1 LSIKV
6 TAQQIKRLGSTEYLF
21 AIPIS
26 LALELLEIPDPAH
39 PFVDNRRVS
48 KKHAMDF
55 GNYWENYPTEWVVP
69 PILLDTSEELKFNQ
83 MKKDNDQ
90 IALVDLQLPAD
101 HKHSLRILDGQHRIL
116 GWYLK
121 KLELDAR
128 LSEATSSYNKAVIAS
143 ANSDKLII
151 QNEISLINRHKARL
165 DEEHVSIN
173 LIDSLTPKKH
183 QQFFVDIAK
192 NALGINKTVQAKFDS
207 ASIINR
213 VTQELIKTH
222 PLFIDRIDMEKTSCS
237 GSNPNFLTVVN
248 VSDISRHACF
258 GVNRMVTAKR
268 ENNYK
273 DSDLIEVV
281 TIFLDLMVKNVR
293 PLQLVVDGRIKPSDF
308 RDQYMLGS
316 GTIWRCLAGA
326 FYEACVIID
335 DDEGTIELDEDQQLK
350 FGKMIKSF
358 SENMQLPISA
368 QWFATTLFPVKRSK
382 APSSRAQDLESMVG
396 LLTAWSRNGRLFFP
410 KTPSGLQ

>member
-1 LSIKV
+1 LSIQV

-26 LALELLEIPDPAH
+26 LALQLLEIPDPAH
-39 PFVDNRRVS
+39 PFADNRRVS

-55 GNYWENYPTEWVVP
+55 GNYWETHPTEWVVP
-69 PILLDTSEELKFNQ
+69 PILLDTSEELKFIQ
-83 MKKDNDQ
+83 IKRDNDQ
-90 IALVDLQLPAD
+90 IALVDLQIPAD
-101 HKHSLRILDGQHRIL
+101 HKNSLRILDGQHRIL

-121 KLELDAR
+121 KLDLDAR

-143 ANSDKLII
+143 SNSDKLII
-151 QNEISLINRHKARL
+151 QNEIDLLNTHISRL
-165 DEEHVSIN
+165 EGEHVSIN

-222 PLFIDRIDMEKTSCS
+222 PLFLDRIDLEKTSCS

-273 DSDLIEVV
+273 DEDLTEAVTTFLNVMVENVGPLKLIIE
-281 TIFLDLMVKNVR
+281 
-293 PLQLVVDGRIKPSDF
+293 GRIKPADF
-308 RDQYMLGS
+308 RERYMLGS

-326 FYEACVIID
+326 FYEACVVID
-335 DDEGTIELDEDQQLK
+335 DDQGTIGIDEDQLHK
-350 FGKMIKSF
+350 FAKMIKMF
-358 SENMQLPISA
+358 SENMQLPISS
-368 QWFATTLFPVKRSK
+368 QWFATTLFPAKRSK

-410 KTPSGLQ
+410 RTPSGL

>member
-1 LSIKV
+1 MSLKV

-26 LALELLEIPDPAH
+26 LALDLLEIPDPAR
-39 PFVDNRRVS
+39 PFADNRRVS

-55 GNYWENYPTEWVVP
+55 GNYWEMHSTEWVVP
-69 PILLDTSEELKFNQ
+69 PILLDTAEELTFNEI
-83 MKKDNDQ
+83 KRDNDQ
-90 IALVDLQLPAD
+90 ISLVDLNLPAD

-121 KLELDAR
+121 KLDLNVR
-128 LSEATSSYNKAVIAS
+128 LSDATTDYNKAVIAS
-143 ANSDKLII
+143 SHADKEII
-151 QNEISLINRHKARL
+151 QRELDAINSHSKRL
-165 DEEHVSIN
+165 DQEHVSIN
-173 LIDSLTPKKH
+173 LIDSLSAKKH

-213 VTQELIKTH
+213 VTQELIKSH
-222 PLFIDRIDMEKTSCS
+222 PLFEDRIDMEKTSCS
-237 GSNPNFLTVVN
+237 GSNPNLLTVVN

-273 DSDLIEVV
+273 DQDLVETV
-281 TIFLDLMVKNVR
+281 TIFLDLMVDNVR
-293 PLQLVVDGRIKPSDF
+293 PLQLIVDGRMKPADF
-308 RDQYMLGS
+308 REQYMLGS

-335 DDEGTIELDEDQQLK
+335 DDEGTIDLDEDQVRK
-350 FGKMIKSF
+350 FAKMIKLF
-358 SENMQLPISA
+358 SENMSLPISA

-396 LLTAWSRNGRLFFP
+396 LLTAWTRHGRLFFP
-410 KTPSGLQ
+410 KTPNGL

>member
-1 LSIKV
+1 
-6 TAQQIKRLGSTEYLF
+6 
-21 AIPIS
+21 
-26 LALELLEIPDPAH
+26 
-39 PFVDNRRVS
+39 
-48 KKHAMDF
+48 
-55 GNYWENYPTEWVVP
+55 
-69 PILLDTSEELKFNQ
+69 
-83 MKKDNDQ
+83 
-90 IALVDLQLPAD
+90 
-101 HKHSLRILDGQHRIL
+101 LDGQHRIL

-151 QNEISLINRHKARL
+151 QNEISLINRHIARL

-273 DSDLIEVV
+273 DSDLVEIV

>member
-1 LSIKV
+1 MSQTV

-26 LALELLEIPDPAH
+26 LALELLEIPDPAR
-39 PFVDNRRVS
+39 PFIDNRRVS

-55 GNYWENYPTEWVVP
+55 GNYWEMNSTEWVVP
-69 PILLDTSEELKFNQ
+69 PILLDTAQELSYSELKR
-83 MKKDNDQ
+83 DSDQ
-90 IALVDLQLPAD
+90 ISLVQLKLPAD

-121 KLELDAR
+121 KLDLNAR
-128 LSEATSSYNKAVIAS
+128 LSDATTAYNKAVIAS
-143 ANSDKLII
+143 ATSDKVII
-151 QNEISLINRHKARL
+151 QNELDAINSHLKRL
-165 DEEHVSIN
+165 NQELVSIN
-173 LIDSLTPKKH
+173 LIDSLSAKKH

-222 PLFIDRIDMEKTSCS
+222 PLFEDRIDMEKTSCS
-237 GSNPNFLTVVN
+237 GSNPNLLTVVN
-248 VSDISRHACF
+248 VSDISRHTCF

-273 DSDLIEVV
+273 DQDLVETVNV
-281 TIFLDLMVKNVR
+281 FLDLMVENVN
-293 PLQLVVDGRIKPSDF
+293 PLQLVVDGRIKPPDF
-308 RDQYMLGS
+308 RERYMLGS

-335 DDEGTIELDEDQQLK
+335 DNEGTIELDQSQVKK
-350 FGKMIKSF
+350 FAKMIQLF
-358 SENMQLPISA
+358 SEDMDLPISV
-368 QWFATTLFPVKRSK
+368 QWFATTLFPIKRSK
-382 APSSRAQDLESMVG
+382 AHSSRAQDLEAMVG
-396 LLTAWSRNGRLFFP
+396 LLTAWTRNGRLFFP
-410 KTPSGLQ
+410 KTPSGL

>member
-1 LSIKV
+1 MSLQV

-26 LALELLEIPDPAH
+26 LALELLEIPDPAR
-39 PFVDNRRVS
+39 PFADNRRVS

-55 GNYWENYPTEWVVP
+55 GNYWEMNSEDWVVP
-69 PILLDTSEELKFNQ
+69 PILLDTAEELTYSELKR
-83 MKKDNDQ
+83 DNDQ
-90 IALVDLQLPAD
+90 ISLVKLDLPAD

-121 KLELDAR
+121 KLELSAR
-128 LSEATSSYNKAVIAS
+128 LSDATTAYNKAVIAS
-143 ANSDKLII
+143 ATSDKVII
-151 QNEISLINRHKARL
+151 QAELDAINVHSKRF
-165 DEEHVSIN
+165 DQEHVSIN
-173 LIDSLTPKKH
+173 LIDSLSAKKH

-213 VTQELIKTH
+213 VTQELIKSH
-222 PLFIDRIDMEKTSCS
+222 PLFEDRIDMEKTSCS
-237 GSNPNFLTVVN
+237 GSNPNLLTVVN

-258 GVNRMVTAKR
+258 GVNRMITAKR

-273 DSDLIEVV
+273 DEDLVEIV

-293 PLQLVVDGRIKPSDF
+293 QLQLVVDGRIKPPDF
-308 RDQYMLGS
+308 REQYMLGS

-326 FYEACVIID
+326 FYEACVIIN
-335 DDEGTIELDEDQQLK
+335 DDEGSIELDENQLRK
-350 FGKMIKSF
+350 FAKMIKLF
-358 SENMQLPISA
+358 SDDMQLPISA
-368 QWFATTLFPVKRSK
+368 QWFATTLFPIKRSK
-382 APSSRAQDLESMVG
+382 APSSRAQDLEAMVG
-396 LLTAWSRNGRLFFP
+396 LLTAWTRNGRLFFP
-410 KTPSGLQ
+410 KTPNGL

>member
-1 LSIKV
+1 MSIQV

-21 AIPIS
+21 AIPIT
-26 LALELLEIPDPAH
+26 LALDLLEIPDPAH

-55 GNYWENYPTEWVVP
+55 GNYWETHPTDWVVP
-69 PILLDTSEELKFNQ
+69 PILLDTSEELKFKQ
-83 MKKDNDQ
+83 IKRDNEQ

-101 HKHSLRILDGQHRIL
+101 HKNSLRILDGQHRIL

-121 KLELDAR
+121 RLELDAR
-128 LSEATSSYNKAVIAS
+128 LSEATTSYNKAIIAS
-143 ANSDKLII
+143 ADSEKLII
-151 QNEISLINRHKARL
+151 QNEIDLINQHVIRL
-165 DEEHVSIN
+165 DTELVSIN
-173 LIDSLTPKKH
+173 LIDSLSAKKH

-213 VTQELIKTH
+213 VTQELIKSH
-222 PLFIDRIDMEKTSCS
+222 ALFRERIDMEKTSCS

-273 DSDLIEVV
+273 DSDLAEIV
-281 TIFLDLMVKNVR
+281 TIFLDTMVQNVK
-293 PLQLVVDGRIKPSDF
+293 PLQLIIDGRIKPADF
-308 RDQYMLGS
+308 RENYMLGS

-335 DDEGTIELDEDQQLK
+335 DNEGTIDIDEDQLFK
-350 FGKMIKSF
+350 FGKMIKQF
-358 SENMQLPISA
+358 SESMKLPISA

-410 KTPSGLQ
+410 KTPSGL

>member
-1 LSIKV
+1 LSQTV

-26 LALELLEIPDPAH
+26 LALDLLEIPDPAR
-39 PFVDNRRVS
+39 PFIDNRRVS

-55 GNYWENYPTEWVVP
+55 GNYWESNATEWVVP
-69 PILLDTSEELKFNQ
+69 PILLDTAEELSYSELKR
-83 MKKDNDQ
+83 DSDQ
-90 IALVDLQLPAD
+90 ISLVQLKLPAD

-121 KLELDAR
+121 KLDLNAR
-128 LSEATSSYNKAVIAS
+128 LSDATTAYNKAVIAS
-143 ANSDKLII
+143 ATSDKMII
-151 QNEISLINRHKARL
+151 QNELDAINSHLKRLNQELI
-165 DEEHVSIN
+165 SIN
-173 LIDSLTPKKH
+173 LIDSLSAKKH

-222 PLFIDRIDMEKTSCS
+222 PLFEDRIDMEKTSCS
-237 GSNPNFLTVVN
+237 GSNPNLLTVVN
-248 VSDISRHACF
+248 VSDISRHTCF

-273 DSDLIEVV
+273 DQDLIETV
-281 TIFLDLMVKNVR
+281 TVFLDLMVENVN
-293 PLQLVVDGRIKPSDF
+293 PLRLVVDGRIKPPDF
-308 RDQYMLGS
+308 RERYMLGS

-335 DDEGTIELDEDQQLK
+335 DNEGTIELDQSQVKK
-350 FGKMIKSF
+350 FAKMIQLF
-358 SENMQLPISA
+358 SEDMDLPISA
-368 QWFATTLFPVKRSK
+368 QWFATTLFPIKRSK
-382 APSSRAQDLESMVG
+382 APSSRAQDLEAMVG
-396 LLTAWSRNGRLFFP
+396 LLTAWTRNGRLFFP
-410 KTPSGLQ
+410 KTPSGL

>member
-1 LSIKV
+1 MSIQV
-6 TAQQIKRLGSTEYLF
+6 TAQQIRRLGSTEYLF

-26 LALELLEIPDPAH
+26 LALALLEIPDPAH
-39 PFVDNRRVS
+39 PFADNRRVS

-55 GNYWENYPTEWVVP
+55 GNYWERHPTEWVVP
-69 PILLDTSEELKFNQ
+69 PILLDTSEELKFIQ
-83 MKKDNDQ
+83 MKRDNEQ
-90 IALVDLQLPAD
+90 IALVELRLPAD
-101 HKHSLRILDGQHRIL
+101 HKNSLRILDGQHRIL

-128 LSEATSSYNKAVIAS
+128 LSEATSTYNKAVIS
-143 ANSDKLII
+143 SESSDKVIF
-151 QNEISLINRHKARL
+151 QNEIELINRHIARL
-165 DEEHVSIN
+165 GEEHVSIN

-222 PLFIDRIDMEKTSCS
+222 ALLIDRTDLEKTSCS

-248 VSDISRHACF
+248 VSDISRHVCF

-273 DSDLIEVV
+273 DSDLIETV
-281 TIFLDLMVKNVR
+281 TIFLDIMVQNVR
-293 PLQLVVDGRIKPSDF
+293 PLQLVADGRVNSTDF
-308 RDQYMLGS
+308 RAQYMLGS

-335 DDEGTIELDEDQQLK
+335 DDAGTIELDNDQVIK
-350 FGKMIKSF
+350 FGKMIELF
-358 SENMQLPISA
+358 SYNMQLPISP
-368 QWFATTLFPVKRSK
+368 QWFATTLFPLRKSK

-396 LLTAWSRNGRLFFP
+396 LLTAWSRNGQLFFP
-410 KTPSGLQ
+410 KTPMGL

>member
-1 LSIKV
+1 MSIQV
-6 TAQQIKRLGSTEYLF
+6 TAQQIKRLGSTGYLF
-21 AIPIS
+21 AIPIT
-26 LALELLEIPDPAH
+26 LALDLLEIPDPAH

-55 GNYWENYPTEWVVP
+55 GNYWENHPTDWVVP
-69 PILLDTSEELKFNQ
+69 PILLDTSEELKFKQ
-83 MKKDNDQ
+83 IKRDNEQ

-101 HKHSLRILDGQHRIL
+101 HKNSLRILDGQHRIL

-121 KLELDAR
+121 RLELDAR
-128 LSEATSSYNKAVIAS
+128 LSEATTSYNKAIIAS
-143 ANSDKLII
+143 ANSEKLII
-151 QNEISLINRHKARL
+151 QNEIDLINQHVIRL
-165 DEEHVSIN
+165 DTELVSIN
-173 LIDSLTPKKH
+173 LIDSLSAKKH

-213 VTQELIKTH
+213 VTQELIKSH
-222 PLFIDRIDMEKTSCS
+222 ALFLERIDMEKTSCS

-273 DSDLIEVV
+273 DSDLAKIV
-281 TIFLDLMVKNVR
+281 TIFLDTMVQNVK
-293 PLQLVVDGRIKPSDF
+293 PLQLIIDGRIKPADF
-308 RDQYMLGS
+308 RENYMLGS

-335 DDEGTIELDEDQQLK
+335 DNEGTIDIDEDQLFK
-350 FGKMIKSF
+350 FGKMIKQF
-358 SENMQLPISA
+358 SENMTLPISA

-410 KTPSGLQ
+410 KTPSGL

>member
-1 LSIKV
+1 MSLQV

-26 LALELLEIPDPAH
+26 LALELLEIPDPAR
-39 PFVDNRRVS
+39 PFADNRRVS

-55 GNYWENYPTEWVVP
+55 GNYWEMNSEDWVVP
-69 PILLDTSEELKFNQ
+69 PILLDTAEELTYSELKR
-83 MKKDNDQ
+83 DNDQ
-90 IALVDLQLPAD
+90 ISLVKLDLPAD

-121 KLELDAR
+121 KLELSAR
-128 LSEATSSYNKAVIAS
+128 LSDATTAYNKAVIAS
-143 ANSDKLII
+143 ATSDKVII
-151 QNEISLINRHKARL
+151 QAELDAINVHSKRL
-165 DEEHVSIN
+165 DQEHVSIN
-173 LIDSLTPKKH
+173 LIDSLSAKKH

-213 VTQELIKTH
+213 VTQELIKSH
-222 PLFIDRIDMEKTSCS
+222 PLFEDRIDMEKTSCS
-237 GSNPNFLTVVN
+237 GSNPNLLTVVN

-258 GVNRMVTAKR
+258 GVNRMITAKR

-273 DSDLIEVV
+273 DEDLVEIV

-293 PLQLVVDGRIKPSDF
+293 QLQLVVDGRIKPPDF
-308 RDQYMLGS
+308 REQYMLGS

-326 FYEACVIID
+326 FYEACVIIN
-335 DDEGTIELDEDQQLK
+335 DDEGSIELDENQLRK
-350 FGKMIKSF
+350 FAKMIKLF
-358 SENMQLPISA
+358 SDDMQLPISA
-368 QWFATTLFPVKRSK
+368 QWFATTLFPIKRSK
-382 APSSRAQDLESMVG
+382 APSSRAQDLEAMVG
-396 LLTAWSRNGRLFFP
+396 LLTAWTRNGRLFFP
-410 KTPSGLQ
+410 KTPNGL

>member
-1 LSIKV
+1 MNRQV

-26 LALELLEIPDPAH
+26 LALELLEIPDPAK
-39 PFVDNRRVS
+39 PFADNRRVS

-55 GNYWENYPTEWVVP
+55 GNYWEMHSEEWVVP
-69 PILLDTSEELKFNQ
+69 PILLDTAEELTFTELKRDNEQ
-83 MKKDNDQ
+83 MS
-90 IALVDLQLPAD
+90 LVYLNLPAD

-121 KLELDAR
+121 KLELSAR
-128 LSEATSSYNKAVIAS
+128 LSEATTAYNKAVIAS
-143 ANSDKLII
+143 ASSDKVII
-151 QNEISLINRHKARL
+151 QAELDAINVHSKRL
-165 DEEHVSIN
+165 DQEHVSIN
-173 LIDSLTPKKH
+173 LIDSLSAKKH
-183 QQFFVDIAK
+183 QQYFVDIAK

-213 VTQELIKTH
+213 VTQELIKSH
-222 PLFIDRIDMEKTSCS
+222 ELFTNRIDMEKTSCS
-237 GSNPNFLTVVN
+237 GSNPNLLTVVN

-273 DSDLIEVV
+273 DQDLVEVV
-281 TIFLDLMVKNVR
+281 TVFLDLMVKNVR
-293 PLQLVVDGRIKPSDF
+293 QLQLVIEGRIKPPDF

-326 FYEACVIID
+326 FYEACVIIN
-335 DDEGTIELDEDQQLK
+335 DDEGSIELDENQLRK
-350 FGKMIKSF
+350 FARMIKLF
-358 SENMQLPISA
+358 SEDMQLPISS
-368 QWFATTLFPVKRSK
+368 QWFATTLFPIKRSK
-382 APSSRAQDLESMVG
+382 APSSRAQDLEAMVG
-396 LLTAWSRNGRLFFP
+396 LLTAWTRNGRLFFP
-410 KTPSGLQ
+410 KTPNGL

>member
-1 LSIKV
+1 LSIQV
-6 TAQQIKRLGSTEYLF
+6 TAQQIKRLGSTGYLF
-21 AIPIS
+21 AIPIT
-26 LALELLEIPDPAH
+26 LALDLLEIPDPAH

-55 GNYWENYPTEWVVP
+55 GNYWENHPTDWVVP
-69 PILLDTSEELKFNQ
+69 PILLDTSEELKFKQ
-83 MKKDNDQ
+83 IKRDNEQ

-101 HKHSLRILDGQHRIL
+101 HKNSLRILDGQHRIL

-121 KLELDAR
+121 RLELDAR
-128 LSEATSSYNKAVIAS
+128 LSEATTSYNKAIIAS
-143 ANSDKLII
+143 ANSEKLII
-151 QNEISLINRHKARL
+151 QNEIDLINQHVIRL
-165 DEEHVSIN
+165 DTELVSIN
-173 LIDSLTPKKH
+173 LIDSLSAKKH

-213 VTQELIKTH
+213 VTQELIKSH
-222 PLFIDRIDMEKTSCS
+222 ALFLERIDMEKTSCS

-273 DSDLIEVV
+273 DSDLAKIV
-281 TIFLDLMVKNVR
+281 TIFLDTMVQNVK
-293 PLQLVVDGRIKPSDF
+293 PLQLIIDGRIKPADF
-308 RDQYMLGS
+308 RENYMLGS

-335 DDEGTIELDEDQQLK
+335 DNEGTIDIDEDQLFK
-350 FGKMIKSF
+350 FGKMIKQF
-358 SENMQLPISA
+358 SENMTLPISA

-410 KTPSGLQ
+410 KTPSGL

>member
-1 LSIKV
+1 M

-26 LALELLEIPDPAH
+26 LALELLEIPDPAR
-39 PFVDNRRVS
+39 PFADNRRVS

-55 GNYWENYPTEWVVP
+55 GNYWEMNSEDWVVP
-69 PILLDTSEELKFNQ
+69 PILLDTAEELTYSELKR
-83 MKKDNDQ
+83 DNDQ
-90 IALVDLQLPAD
+90 ISLVKLDLPAD

-121 KLELDAR
+121 KLELSAR
-128 LSEATSSYNKAVIAS
+128 LSDATTAYNKAVIAS
-143 ANSDKLII
+143 ATSDKVII
-151 QNEISLINRHKARL
+151 QAELDAINVHSKRL
-165 DEEHVSIN
+165 DQEHVSIN
-173 LIDSLTPKKH
+173 LIDSLSAKKH

-213 VTQELIKTH
+213 VTQELIKSH
-222 PLFIDRIDMEKTSCS
+222 PLFEDRIDMEKTSCS
-237 GSNPNFLTVVN
+237 GSNPNLLTVVN

-258 GVNRMVTAKR
+258 GVNRMITAKR

-273 DSDLIEVV
+273 DEDLVEIV

-293 PLQLVVDGRIKPSDF
+293 QLQLVVDGRIKPPDF
-308 RDQYMLGS
+308 REQYMLGS

-326 FYEACVIID
+326 FYEACVIIN
-335 DDEGTIELDEDQQLK
+335 DDEGSIELDENQLRK
-350 FGKMIKSF
+350 FAKMIKLF
-358 SENMQLPISA
+358 SDDMQLPISA
-368 QWFATTLFPVKRSK
+368 QWFATTLFPIKRSK
-382 APSSRAQDLESMVG
+382 APSSRAQDLEAMVG
-396 LLTAWSRNGRLFFP
+396 LLTAWTRNGRLFFP
-410 KTPSGLQ
+410 KTPNGL